1 VSTLSRDESR
11 LEDKYRFEKLIA
23 GLTDDN
29 RLVNEKYQIIQQQ
42 ILKAE
47 QELVHWKEAAQ
58 NKDTEIVQLQ
68 GACKQLNE
76 DYLKALKEFKQLQL
90 QNEEAKIKQAKK
102 HPQTVKSE
110 EDRLS
115 NRDIS
120 H

>member
-1 VSTLSRDESR
+1 MSTLSRDESR
-11 LEDKYRFEKLIA
+11 LEDKYRLEKVIA

-58 NKDTEIVQLQ
+58 KKDTEIVQLQ

-76 DYLKALKEFKQLQL
+76 DYLKALKEFKQL
-90 QNEEAKIKQAKK
+90 
-102 HPQTVKSE
+102 
-110 EDRLS
+110 
-115 NRDIS
+115 
-120 H
+120 